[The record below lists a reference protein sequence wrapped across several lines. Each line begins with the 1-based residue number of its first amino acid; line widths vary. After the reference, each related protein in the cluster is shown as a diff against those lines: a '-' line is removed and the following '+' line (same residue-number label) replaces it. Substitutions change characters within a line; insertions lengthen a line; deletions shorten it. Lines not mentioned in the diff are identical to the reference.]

1 MKRALACTRLCT
13 YMCVYVCL
21 CCMLGR
27 VLWKRVGVGHI
38 QHRSSCSKRVLR
50 FVSRILCPGRLQAQG
65 IGGTSQQGRLL
76 TALLPVPGHL
86 SQQAVARIRET
97 NQVGH
102 VHEPTPE
109 HVVVCRKRTRA
120 WAPGDPTPPL
130 LSSGTSGKLPLHH
143 GVHFPICTMMR
154 LD

>member
-1 MKRALACTRLCT
+1 MHAHACVCT
-13 YMCVYVCL
+13 CVCVYVCL

-27 VLWKRVGVGHI
+27 VLRKRGGVEHI
-38 QHRSSCSKRVLR
+38 QHGSCCAKWVLR
-50 FVSRILCPGRLQAQG
+50 FVRRILCPGRLQAQG
-65 IGGTSQQGRLL
+65 IAGDSQQGRLL

-97 NQVGH
+97 KQVGH
-102 VHEPTPE
+102 VQEPTPE
-109 HVVVCRKRTRA
+109 QVVVCRKRTRA
-120 WAPGDPTPPL
+120 CAPRDATPPL
-130 LSSGTSGKLPLHH
+130 LSSVTSGMLPLHH